1 MFSAITKSIRV
12 TKTAT
17 AAIDHII
24 TNSLLHGSIDTTIN
38 KLDIFDSWNRK
49 QNDTGAKSAK
59 RLEEMIWDDALSSKQ
74 STIAYEDFLKKLIPL
89 YYKFF
94 EKKSGSG
101 KIENTK
107 KPSLNLEKQ
116 SKGCEINFW
125 SQNLWAWDSYKT
137 YYKLFESIKQR
148 AKSQ

>member
-1 MFSAITKSIRV
+1 M
-12 TKTAT
+12 
-17 AAIDHII
+17 
-24 TNSLLHGSIDTTIN
+24 
-38 KLDIFDSWNRK
+38 

-74 STIAYEDFLKKLIPL
+74 STIAYEDFIKKLIPL

-116 SKGCEINFW
+116 SKGCKINF
-125 SQNLWAWDSYKT
+125 
-137 YYKLFESIKQR
+137 
-148 AKSQ
+148 